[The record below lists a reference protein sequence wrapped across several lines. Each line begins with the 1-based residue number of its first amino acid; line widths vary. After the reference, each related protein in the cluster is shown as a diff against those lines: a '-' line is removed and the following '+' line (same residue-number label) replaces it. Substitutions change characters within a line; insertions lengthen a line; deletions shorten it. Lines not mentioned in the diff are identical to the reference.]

1 MSKQMKVIMENWRKS
16 ILTEQ
21 ERITTVGELRNSISQ
36 ALKVKKGEVQ
46 KDALKDFGAGLIIDL
61 IPGGASLK
69 SAFDLAKTLYTLPDE
84 KRTNTGLDY
93 LNVNDEVSAVVDDRV
108 ETQFLNDMLGVLKNM
123 DDTAALEDLDM
134 TKRLSNYISSEYDN
148 TKVEKG

>member
-1 MSKQMKVIMENWRKS
+1 MSKQMKAIMENWRKS

-61 IPGGASLK
+61 IPGAASLK
-69 SAFDLAKTLYTLPDE
+69 SAFDLAKALYTLPDE

>member
-1 MSKQMKVIMENWRKS
+1 MKVIMENWRKS
-16 ILTEQ
+16 VLTEQ

-46 KDALKDFGAGLIIDL
+46 KDALKDFGASLIIDL

-108 ETQFLNDMLGVLKNM
+108 ETKFLSDMLNVLKNM

>member
-1 MSKQMKVIMENWRKS
+1 MKVIMENWRKS

-69 SAFDLAKTLYTLPDE
+69 NAFDLAKTLYTLPDE

>member
-1 MSKQMKVIMENWRKS
+1 MSKQMKVIMENWRRS
-16 ILTEQ
+16 VLSEQ

-69 SAFDLAKTLYTLPDE
+69 SAFDLAKTLYTLPDD

>member
-61 IPGGASLK
+61 IPGAASLK
-69 SAFDLAKTLYTLPDE
+69 SAFDLAKTLYKLPDE

>member
-1 MSKQMKVIMENWRKS
+1 MSKQMKLIMENWRKS
-16 ILTEQ
+16 VLTEQ

-108 ETQFLNDMLGVLKNM
+108 ETRFLNDMLNVLKNM

>member
-16 ILTEQ
+16 VLTEQ

-108 ETQFLNDMLGVLKNM
+108 ETRFLNDMLNVLKNM